1 MPQDL
6 LTKPQRNFLTSAKEV
21 AIQMGKN
28 GRALTGV
35 IGELSACE
43 KLGLKWEPT
52 DGHDARKG
60 RKTYQIKTR
69 KNWTCANKAKGW
81 WKEHKAD
88 PNGRMGRFEGKQKYK
103 FSVGI
108 YVELDDDFEVW
119 GIWKCKKSLL
129 KQRESAPNLKG
140 KIGLKLK
147 EVKDLGDQVYP
158 SP

>member
-52 DGHDARKG
+52 DGYDAVDGSGK
-60 RKTYQIKTR
+60 KYQIKTR
-69 KNWTCANKAKGW
+69 KNWTVANKEKNW
-81 WKEHKAD
+81 WKYPKAD
-88 PNGRMGRFEGKQKYK
+88 PASRMGRFEGRRNYD
-103 FSVGI
+103 FDAGI
-108 YVELDDDFEVW
+108 YVELDDDWEVW
-119 GIWKCKKSLL
+119 GIWECEKSV
-129 KQRESAPNLKG
+129 
-140 KIGLKLK
+140 LK
-147 EVKDLGDQVYP
+147 ELEKGNSRGLHVKKVVEGGLRRYARP
-158 SP
+158 R

>member
-52 DGHDARKG
+52 DGYDAVDGSGK
-60 RKTYQIKTR
+60 KYQIKTR
-69 KNWTCANKAKGW
+69 KNWTVANKEKNW
-81 WKEHKAD
+81 WKYHKAD
-88 PNGRMGRFEGKQKYK
+88 PASRMGRFEGRRNYD
-103 FSVGI
+103 FDAGI
-108 YVELDDDFEVW
+108 YVELDDDWEVW
-119 GIWKCKKSLL
+119 GIWECEKSV
-129 KQRESAPNLKG
+129 
-140 KIGLKLK
+140 LK
-147 EVKDLGDQVYP
+147 ELEKGNSRGLHVKKVVEGGLRRYARP
-158 SP
+158 R